1 MSMTDPIAD
10 MLTRIRNAIQARH
23 AEVTMPASKV
33 KAEIAKI
40 LKEEGYIKD
49 FATVKAEKFNHLKV
63 TLKYSASKESSISN
77 IKRISKPGLRKYVG
91 KEDIPRILNGLGVAI
106 ISTSGGLMSDKK
118 AKELGVGGEILCTVY

>member
-33 KAEIAKI
+33 KVEIAKI

-49 FATVKAEKFNHLKV
+49 FATLKAEGFNHLKV
-63 TLKYSASKESSISN
+63 VLKYSPTKASSITV
-77 IKRISKPGLRKYVG
+77 IKRVSKPGLRKYVG
-91 KEDIPRILNGLGVAI
+91 KDDIPRILNGLGVAI
-106 ISTSGGLMSDKK
+106 ISTSSGLMSDRK
-118 AKELGVGGEILCTVY
+118 ARELGVGGEVLCSIY